1 MKKTLFSIAI
11 VAAGLLVA
19 SCGNKSA
26 NAEATEANGDQTEQA
41 AEAAPAEEGAA
52 AESENFTLTVPA
64 GLKFNENASS
74 STSVTLDAP
83 DYGQFESVTIYMN
96 KEQASAEKLL
106 DEYFGD
112 GAGKE
117 KSGDVTIGNMTFK
130 QLYYTDSAD
139 NNSDLFAE
147 ANGGVLVVSLSKNVP
162 VEAEALKPLIESIK
176 FK

>member
-1 MKKTLFSIAI
+1 MKKILFSIVV
-11 VAAGLLVA
+11 VAAGLFVA
-19 SCGNKSA
+19 SCGNKQEQA
-26 NAEATEANGDQTEQA
+26 PEAAGDEQQTEAQA
-41 AEAAPAEEGAA
+41 PEAGETVECD
-52 AESENFTLTVPA
+52 NFTLAVPS
-64 GLKFNENASS
+64 GWKYNENGSS
-74 STSVTLDAP
+74 STTITLDAP
-83 DYGQFESVTIYMN
+83 DYGQFESVTIYLN

-162 VEAEALKPLIESIK
+162 VEAEFLKPLIESIK

>member
-26 NAEATEANGDQTEQA
+26 NAEATEASGDQTEQ
-41 AEAAPAEEGAA
+41 AEAAPAEEGAT
-52 AESENFTLTVPA
+52 AECENFTLTVPA
-64 GLKFNENASS
+64 GLKFNENSSS

-83 DYGQFESVTIYMN
+83 DYGQFESVTIYLN

-130 QLYYTDSAD
+130 QLYYTDSSD

-162 VEAEALKPLIESIK
+162 IEAEALKPLIESIK